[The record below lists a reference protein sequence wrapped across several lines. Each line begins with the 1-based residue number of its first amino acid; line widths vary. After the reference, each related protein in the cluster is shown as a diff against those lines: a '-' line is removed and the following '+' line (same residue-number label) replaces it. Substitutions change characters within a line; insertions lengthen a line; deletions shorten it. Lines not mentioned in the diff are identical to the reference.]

1 MDQRR
6 MQQRGKYPAA
16 QKLHVDTGEEVSQD
30 DEYDDIWPV
39 RMSSSARRY
48 QGLAD
53 VRTEAGRTHPDV
65 QPLVSDR
72 SYRQGN
78 MGGKSTIPPRR
89 SATQTDIPAVQGNRL
104 RPVQTEDIPTRRSD
118 HLQFGEGNG
127 KPRFHWLV
135 FVGMAMF
142 TMLVGWVLLTM
153 LSNWWQVTQDDWHY
167 GRPRTY
173 QTDMVVGHN
182 DSATNSSHFI
192 ALNIKSHIEIIEFPG
207 GDTSKARIYVGPTL
221 IGTGQDLAVVTLTFK
236 DVNGDGKLDMIVNV
250 QDSHFVFIN
259 DGSQFRP
266 ARPGENVQL

>member
-1 MDQRR
+1 

-16 QKLHVDTGEEVSQD
+16 QKLHVNTREEVPPE
-30 DEYDDIWPV
+30 DEYDDVWPV

-53 VRTEAGRTHPDV
+53 VRTEVGRTHADV
-65 QPLVSDR
+65 QSLSSER

-78 MGGKSTIPPRR
+78 SGGKSTVPPRR
-89 SATQTDIPAVQGNRL
+89 SATQTDIPVVQGNRR
-104 RPVQTEDIPTRRSD
+104 RPVETDDIPIRRSD
-118 HLQFGEGNG
+118 HLQLVESNG

-142 TMLVGWVLLTM
+142 TMLVGWVVLTM
-153 LSNWWQVTQDDWHY
+153 LSSWWQVTQDDLHY

-173 QTDMVVGHN
+173 QTDMAVGHN
-182 DSATNSSHFI
+182 DSVANPSHFI

-221 IGTGQDLAVVTLTFK
+221 IGTGQDLAAVTLTFK

-259 DGSQFRP
+259 DNGQFRP